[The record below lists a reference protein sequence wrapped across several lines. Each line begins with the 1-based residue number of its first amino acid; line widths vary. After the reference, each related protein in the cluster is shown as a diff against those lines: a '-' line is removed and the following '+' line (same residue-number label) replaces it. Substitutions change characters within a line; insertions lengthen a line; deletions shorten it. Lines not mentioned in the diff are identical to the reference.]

1 MKVNLSKFK
10 SLASGAEQ
18 TVLTGDAEAENT
30 LGNMNQ
36 IAPVQSTVKV
46 KRAFDYSAP
55 PMSLTVIRIKTRK

>member
-1 MKVNLSKFK
+1 
-10 SLASGAEQ
+10 
-18 TVLTGDAEAENT
+18 VLTGDAEAENT